1 MAISGTIRIVIGKI
15 PFFEKFCFEELNGGW
30 VWSGVRNKGVDDSM
44 MDDNEGFGYEILS
57 TVLISL
63 VRKGDDEIFKISFDC
78 EWLDYRNEIWSRVSI
93 RYFWAF
99 LPAFLLRFGI
109 FYSKIRFR
117 DNSWINFPFL
127 RHLDH
132 ISR

>member
-63 VRKGDDEIFKISFDC
+63 EKVTMKFSK
-78 EWLDYRNEIWSRVSI
+78 
-93 RYFWAF
+93 
-99 LPAFLLRFGI
+99 FLLI
-109 FYSKIRFR
+109 VS
-117 DNSWINFPFL
+117 D
-127 RHLDH
+127 
-132 ISR
+132 